1 MDQPVDPD
9 KDRRRGDEAAGDAAS
24 KPLTPAG
31 AIPQRL
37 TVEQHDRL
45 ARGLDP
51 DPPPPKEKPF
61 KFVVRL
67 PLRLRNQIADAAKYY
82 RRSMNSEIVDR
93 LERSFNSAIADGA
106 EEGATSGD
114 PLSPAQLEALFGR
127 GLTGEEEQIVIA
139 FRRLSREKQRAVL
152 DLIT

>member
-9 KDRRRGDEAAGDAAS
+9 KNQPPR
-24 KPLTPAG
+24 
-31 AIPQRL
+31 
-37 TVEQHDRL
+37 

-51 DPPPPKEKPF
+51 NPPAPKEKPF

-67 PLRLRNQIADAAKYY
+67 PLRLRHQIADAAKYY

-93 LERSFNSAIADGA
+93 LERSFNLAAA
-106 EEGATSGD
+106 NAPEEVAAAGD
-114 PLSPAQLEALFGR
+114 PLSPTQLEALFGR
-127 GLTGEEEQIVIA
+127 GLTGEEEQIVVA

-152 DLIT
+152 DLIS

>member
-9 KDRRRGDEAAGDAAS
+9 KDQPLLPQPDQRPRRF
-24 KPLTPAG
+24 
-31 AIPQRL
+31 
-37 TVEQHDRL
+37 TVEQHDRM

-67 PLRLRNQIADAAKYY
+67 PLRLRHQIADAAKYY

-93 LERSFNSAIADGA
+93 LERSFTGA
-106 EEGATSGD
+106 LDDASDEAVTGD

-127 GLTGEEEQIVIA
+127 GLTSDEEQIVIA
-139 FRRLSREKQRAVL
+139 FRRLSREKQKAVM
-152 DLIT
+152 DLIS